1 MVMSEQGE
9 SGNGSLSEEE
19 LEAFRAQLVSLRNV
33 ATGNMNF
40 LRGDSLKPVRPE
52 DEDEDSFDHDFA
64 LSVAGSEQD
73 LIKEIDEALRRIDAG
88 AYGLCEMT
96 GKAISKA
103 RLSAIPYARHCIEA
117 QTEQEGRHPRR
128 RVTI

>member
-52 DEDEDSFDHDFA
+52 DEDENSFDHDFA

-73 LIKEIDEALRRIDAG
+73 LIKEIDEALRRIEAG
-88 AYGLCEMT
+88 AYGMCEMT

-117 QTEQEGRHPRR
+117 QTEQEGHRPRR
-128 RVTI
+128 RATI

>member
-1 MVMSEQGE
+1 MVMSEQGVE
-9 SGNGSLSEEE
+9 CNGQLSEEE
-19 LEAFRAQLVSLRNV
+19 LEAFRAQLISLRNV

-64 LSVAGSEQD
+64 LSVAGSEQN
-73 LIKEIDEALRRIDAG
+73 LIKEIDEALRRMDAG
-88 AYGLCEMT
+88 VYGICEMT
-96 GKAISKA
+96 DKPISKA
-103 RLSAIPYARHCIEA
+103 RLVAIPYARYCIEA
-117 QTEQEGRHPRR
+117 QTEQEGGRPRR